1 MLLSNTKIREALT
14 DGRLSIEPNAHC
26 TFDTTAVNLT
36 LGPIIQVP
44 HKKYP
49 TAVTVGEG
57 NLIHFLNDSSERHE
71 LTAAQPFRLEP
82 NQFVLAGTF
91 EVVTLLRETH
101 RKDAWDARP
110 ILAARVEGK
119 SSYARLGV
127 LVHFTAPTIHNGFS
141 GVIALEVMNCGP
153 YPITLSLRKP
163 ICQLLIEEVVGIPD
177 LHESQF
183 QGQTIPAGNSSAH
196 QWIRPTNS

>member
-1 MLLSNTKIREALT
+1 MLLSNTKIREALM
-14 DGRLSIEPNAHC
+14 DGRLSITPHDHC
-26 TFDTTAVNLT
+26 AFDTTAVNLT
-36 LGPIIQVP
+36 LGPVIQVP

-49 TAVTVGEG
+49 TAVTPGEG
-57 NLIHFLNDSSERHE
+57 NLIQFLNDSSERHE
-71 LTAAQPFRLEP
+71 VTRSQPFRLEP
-82 NQFVLAGTF
+82 QQFLLASTV
-91 EVVTLLRETH
+91 EVVTLARESE
-101 RKDAWDARP
+101 RKNLWEGRP

-141 GVIALEVMNCGP
+141 GVIALEIMNCGP
-153 YPITLSLRKP
+153 YPIMLSLGKP

-183 QGQTIPAGNSSAH
+183 QGQLIPAGK
-196 QWIRPTNS
+196 